1 MYNYIVLEVP
11 LKNIIHLKHESHI
24 VLNTIVV
31 ENISSDTCRNLVII
45 PIFICSFQDFGQISS
60 VFSPKYKKSSK
71 DLPRFNFNLVLFGSS
86 LKLQN
91 ANNVSTILQPLW
103 FCLLANKKK
112 FFNHE
117 RHLLNVFS

>member
-45 PIFICSFQDFGQISS
+45 PIFICSFQDIQDIQSFI
-60 VFSPKYKKSSK
+60 VFSPKYSK
-71 DLPRFNFNLVLFGSS
+71 LVL
-86 LKLQN
+86 K
-91 ANNVSTILQPLW
+91 
-103 FCLLANKKK
+103 
-112 FFNHE
+112 
-117 RHLLNVFS
+117 